1 MPPAQRHPLCDA
13 TISSMN
19 APEAPANQI
28 HASFYKFVPLADPD
42 AVAEALRDVTRH
54 VMGSIIVAEE
64 GINGVMAGPEAALTE
79 AEEALRHDPRF
90 GGAFT
95 DIVFKHSPCQTRPF
109 FKMKIRR
116 KREIVAFGIDGIT
129 GLTDNRAAANHVPP
143 EQWRELIQRD
153 DVVVLDNRNSFE
165 YRLGHF
171 DHAVDPKVNNFR
183 DFPRYVEE
191 HADEWKAQG
200 KKVAMYCTGGI
211 RCEKMSGWMQDK
223 GLDVYQLEGGI
234 LNYFLTLPDAN
245 KDWQGECFVFDSRV
259 AIDTH
264 LQETPTTIDQVYD
277 PNEPEE
283 KWRLER
289 AHRLDP

>member
-1 MPPAQRHPLCDA
+1 MNPQESSQPEQSPLF
-13 TISSMN
+13 
-19 APEAPANQI
+19 
-28 HASFYKFVPLADPD
+28 HVSFYKFVVLADPE
-42 AVAEALRDVTRH
+42 AVATALREVTAE
-54 VMGSIIVAEE
+54 VTGSILVAQE
-64 GINGVMAGPEAALTE
+64 GINGVMAGTE
-79 AEEALRHDPRF
+79 AQLAQAEQALMQDPRF
-90 GGAFT
+90 GGAFA
-95 DIVFKHSPCQTRPF
+95 DLVFKRSACKTRPF
-109 FKMKIRR
+109 FRMRIHH

-143 EQWRELIQRD
+143 QQWRELIQRD

-171 DHAVDPKVNNFR
+171 DHAVDPLVNNFR
-183 DFPRYVEE
+183 DFPQYVQD
-191 HADEWKAQG
+191 HAEQWKAEG

-211 RCEKMSGWMQDK
+211 RCEKMSGWMQEK

-234 LNYFLTLPDAN
+234 LNYFLTMPDAN

-264 LQETPTTIDQVYD
+264 MQETDTTIDKVYD

-283 KWRLER
+283 QWRLER

>member
-1 MPPAQRHPLCDA
+1 MNTAP
-13 TISSMN
+13 SSPSADTAESV
-19 APEAPANQI
+19 APDLV
-28 HASFYKFVPLADPD
+28 HASFYKFVVLADPD
-42 AVAEALRDVTRH
+42 AVAEALREVTRK

-64 GINGVMAGPEAALTE
+64 GINGVMAGPAADLQA
-79 AEEALRHDPRF
+79 AEDALHNDPRF

-95 DIVFKHSPCQTRPF
+95 DMVFKHSPCLTRPF

-183 DFPRYVEE
+183 DFPRYVEK
-191 HADEWKAQG
+191 HADEWKAEG

-211 RCEKMSGWMQDK
+211 RCEKMSGWMQEK
-223 GLDVYQLEGGI
+223 GLEVYQLEGGI

-259 AIDTH
+259 AIDTQ

-277 PNEPEE
+277 PDEPEE

>member
-1 MPPAQRHPLCDA
+1 
-13 TISSMN
+13 MN
-19 APEAPANQI
+19 APAVPANQI

-64 GINGVMAGPEAALTE
+64 GINGVMAGPEAALAETE
-79 AEEALRHDPRF
+79 DALRRDPRF
-90 GGAFT
+90 GDAFA

-116 KREIVAFGIDGIT
+116 KREIVAFGLDGIT

-143 EQWRELIQRD
+143 EQWRDLIQRD

-171 DHAVDPKVNNFR
+171 DNAVDPKVNNFR
-183 DFPRYVEE
+183 DFPQYVED
-191 HADEWKAQG
+191 HAEEWKAKG

>member
-1 MPPAQRHPLCDA
+1 MNPQESSQPEQSPLF
-13 TISSMN
+13 
-19 APEAPANQI
+19 
-28 HASFYKFVPLADPD
+28 HVSFYKFVVLADPE
-42 AVAEALRDVTRH
+42 AVANALRDVTSQ
-54 VMGSIIVAEE
+54 VTGSILVAQE
-64 GINGVMAGPEAALTE
+64 GINGVMAGTE
-79 AEEALRHDPRF
+79 AQLAQAEQALMQDPRF
-90 GGAFT
+90 GGAFA
-95 DIVFKHSPCQTRPF
+95 DVVFKRSACKTRPF
-109 FKMKIRR
+109 FRMRIHH

-143 EQWRELIQRD
+143 QQWRELIQRD

-171 DHAVDPKVNNFR
+171 DHAVDPHVNNFR
-183 DFPRYVEE
+183 DFPQYVQD
-191 HADEWKAQG
+191 HAEQWKAEG

-211 RCEKMSGWMQDK
+211 RCEKMSGWMQEK

-234 LNYFLTLPDAN
+234 LNYFLTMPDAN

-264 LQETPTTIDQVYD
+264 MRETDTTIDEVYD
-277 PNEPEE
+277 PKEPEE
-283 KWRLER
+283 QWRLER